1 MTVGEGSPLP
11 FKGTKMN
18 SDITVRVDESV
29 VNLRVGAIIIKD
41 NKVLMVKNQRD
52 DYYYSVGGRIKIG
65 ETSEKAIIREVYEE
79 LGVKLPIDRLGF
91 ISENYF
97 YGDMGDNI
105 GREIYEICF
114 YYYMKTP
121 SDFEPH
127 GESVTSD
134 GLAETFEW
142 IPFDTD
148 KTIYPV
154 FFKTELADPC
164 KNIKHIITDERIV

>member
-1 MTVGEGSPLP
+1 
-11 FKGTKMN
+11 MN
-18 SDITVRVDESV
+18 SDITVRVDDSV
-29 VNLRVGAIIIKD
+29 INLRVGAVIIKE
-41 NKVLMVKNQRD
+41 NKVLMVKNPRD
-52 DYYYSVGGRIKIG
+52 DYYYSVGGRIKMG
-65 ETSEKAIIREVYEE
+65 ETSEQAVIREVFEE
-79 LGVKLPIDRLGF
+79 LGVQLPIDRLGF

-97 YGDMGDNI
+97 YGDMGDNT

-148 KTIYPV
+148 KTVYPV
-154 FFKTELADPC
+154 FFKTELYEPC
-164 KNIKHIITDERIV
+164 ETVKHITADERIV